1 MTRGRGVTKLRYSFS
16 GFRGQYHDGLAADTL
31 TTLAPA
37 MNISSSAAGG
47 SQTPAIACPARN
59 LARTI
64 SFCIEVALIS
74 PTCAVRTS
82 QLDTSHMREIFGPA
96 GEQDARAAYLFF
108 CPSTN
113 RYGVTLDK
121 FGSNLPQ
128 QGGDAGWQLQV
139 KFPLGIHEA
148 LPAPMDPEPVLR
160 GIMAVGY
167 FVWRAGPVRN
177 PRGTSQ

>member
-1 MTRGRGVTKLRYSFS
+1 MGAALRNCAIHSYRLQRTVSRRAGRRHPNNAGAGVEHL
-16 GFRGQYHDGLAADTL
+16 QL
-31 TTLAPA
+31 
-37 MNISSSAAGG
+37 AAGG
-47 SQTPAIACPARN
+47 SHAPAIACPRN

-64 SFCIEVALIS
+64 SFCIEVACIS

-82 QLDTSHMREIFGPA
+82 QLGTSHMRETFGPA

-128 QGGDAGWQLQV
+128 QGGDAGWQLQAE
-139 KFPLGIHEA
+139 FPLGIHEA

-177 PRGTSQ
+177 PSGTSQ